1 MSYIHLKYDVQCS
14 EIHFFQTNRHQSD
27 EDSPPPDTARW
38 LRLVWWWKC
47 FKAPE
52 VGWNWLNQKKLRVT
66 KSLNNNCCYQQ
77 EFLRNF
83 TRMMVNTDRIINSLM
98 VGQWD
103 WLCYKNEYIVCDTT
117 CLLHDPYVRLYIMYR
132 CCYFWSKDEYR
143 DILRFAPSYIIMGAA
158 GRRLYLTIIPC
169 RSCTMRGNLSRA
181 RSPAAHAN

>member
-1 MSYIHLKYDVQCS
+1 MLCMHIVHTDRATEMSYIHLKYDVQCS

-27 EDSPPPDTARW
+27 EDSPPDTAWW

-83 TRMMVNTDRIINSLM
+83 TRMMVNTDRIINSLIATNGRTM
-98 VGQWD
+98 G
-103 WLCYKNEYIVCDTT
+103 LIVLSEWIH
-117 CLLHDPYVRLYIMYR
+117 CLWHNVFIT
-132 CCYFWSKDEYR
+132 WSICKVVYNVQMLLFLE
-143 DILRFAPSYIIMGAA
+143 
-158 GRRLYLTIIPC
+158 
-169 RSCTMRGNLSRA
+169 
-181 RSPAAHAN
+181 